1 MKNYF
6 LAGLLFTFSVSVF
19 SQNHFDKFD
28 FLIGNWQGVET
39 GVAGDGIGFR
49 TYSYEL
55 NKNYIFQKNQSSFP
69 KTEKKPKGEVH
80 RDFGVMS
87 YNSNNSSI
95 VFREFHVEGFTNIY
109 VLDEGLS
116 NESKFVFITREIENN
131 PGNWKARVIIEKKSK
146 AEFIEYFDI
155 AMDGKNFTPFL
166 KNYWYKVK

>member
-6 LAGLLFTFSVSVF
+6 FAGLLFTFSVSVF

-28 FLIGNWQGVET
+28 FLVGNWQGVET

-55 NKNYIFQKNQSSFP
+55 NKNYIVQKNQSSFP

-80 RDFGVMS
+80 RDFGVIS

-131 PGNWKARVIIEKKSK
+131 PGNWIARVIIDKKSK

>member
-55 NKNYIFQKNQSSFP
+55 NKNYIVQKNQSSFP

-95 VFREFHVEGFTNIY
+95 IFREFHVEGFTNIY